1 MSGTY
6 ENYSLSVLV
15 LINFAINHDDQFCE
29 NQDVTIEALKNVIVR
44 GRDLISPGENRTP
57 HFSSSGSF

>member
-1 MSGTY
+1 MKLPVINATKMSGTY

-29 NQDVTIEALKNVIVR
+29 NQDVTI
-44 GRDLISPGENRTP
+44 
-57 HFSSSGSF
+57 